1 MVVELFPKL
10 HFSQR
15 DAAPTIFTNVM
26 NVINVVK
33 VAVWNCL
40 VVIMHHSKVFSL
52 LDTPSLMEGIL
63 L

>member
-1 MVVELFPKL
+1 MVVELFPQL

-15 DAAPTIFTNVM
+15 DAAPNIFTSVM

-40 VVIMHHSKVFSL
+40 VVIMTHSKVFSL
-52 LDTPSLMEGIL
+52 LDTPSLIQGIL

>member
-1 MVVELFPKL
+1 MVVDLFPQL

-15 DAAPTIFTNVM
+15 DAAPNIFTNVM
-26 NVINVVK
+26 IVIDVVK

-40 VVIMHHSKVFSL
+40 VVIMHHTKVLSL